1 MSILA
6 NRPAKAKTSRKP
18 RKVVRTVRFGLAPF
32 EGNPGIIDITVSGKT
47 TSYFVRNIP
56 SDFGR
61 GFSLEKTGPQDG
73 EVYHV
78 LLEEDGRSCDCK
90 GFTRHGHCK
99 HPDALLKL
107 VQLGKL

>member
-6 NRPAKAKTSRKP
+6 NRPAKAKTRKP

-73 EVYHV
+73 DLYHV

-90 GFTRHGHCK
+90 GFLRHGHCK
-99 HPDALLKL
+99 HADALLKL

>member
-6 NRPAKAKTSRKP
+6 NRPAKAKT

-32 EGNPGIIDITVSGKT
+32 EGNPGIIDITVNGKT
-47 TSYFVRNIP
+47 TCYFVRNVP
-56 SDFGR
+56 TDFGR
-61 GFSLEKTGPQDG
+61 GFELEKFGTQGG
-73 EVYHV
+73 EIYHV

-90 GFTRHGHCK
+90 GALKWGHCK
-99 HPDALLKL
+99 HADSVLKL

>member
-6 NRPAKAKTSRKP
+6 NRPAKAKTRKP

-32 EGNPGIIDITVSGKT
+32 EGNPGIIDITVNGQT

-56 SDFGR
+56 TDFGR
-61 GFSLEKTGPQDG
+61 GFELEKFGTQGGDK
-73 EVYHV
+73 YHA

-90 GFTRHGHCK
+90 GFLAHGHCK
-99 HPDALLKL
+99 HADGILALVKA
-107 VQLGKL
+107 GKL